1 MNFSGV
7 RASRHLASRLTY
19 ITSIF
24 EGTGPS
30 SSDDQIRAIAYKH
43 PAFEVLPVDQLPPAD
58 HHDHAVQPR
67 SKPGPERGAG
77 RPVLKPLIDHRAIC
91 GRRVSSRRRQRC
103 IKIRPSRLS
112 AGLHQGTT
120 MQPATSGTRDNRAPT
135 RLNRAAMRYP
145 APPSASYGAG
155 TPFHRSPY
163 LPRCTDARSAPQA
176 TPPANFS
183 ILASAVRRC

>member
-1 MNFSGV
+1 MRFPQLPAVADMADWEFGHGDERHRTAGLQASSLARERVPAGSIRALPTRASTGAPRGRRNVPSVEPQHPTDPAPSGGVRTRRYRVVVNSSGV

-43 PAFEVLPVDQLPPAD
+43 PAFEVLHVDQLPPAD

-91 GRRVSSRRRQRC
+91 G
-103 IKIRPSRLS
+103 K
-112 AGLHQGTT
+112 
-120 MQPATSGTRDNRAPT
+120 
-135 RLNRAAMRYP
+135 
-145 APPSASYGAG
+145 
-155 TPFHRSPY
+155 
-163 LPRCTDARSAPQA
+163 
-176 TPPANFS
+176 
-183 ILASAVRRC
+183 